1 MRKALS
7 VTARQAKPRTDG
19 TNTCHHHAK
28 NLLQNGKVTFSEV
41 EQSCLERR
49 AVLWL
54 GCEKTHS
61 LSEAGEE
68 GLNGK
73 QDRGL

>member
-7 VTARQAKPRTDG
+7 ITARQAKLRTEG
-19 TNTCHHHAK
+19 TNTYYHHAK

-49 AVLWL
+49 ATALAWL
-54 GCEKTHS
+54 
-61 LSEAGEE
+61 
-68 GLNGK
+68 
-73 QDRGL
+73 

>member
-7 VTARQAKPRTDG
+7 ITARQAKLRTDG
-19 TNTCHHHAK
+19 TNTYYHHAK

-49 AVLWL
+49 ATALAWL
-54 GCEKTHS
+54 
-61 LSEAGEE
+61 
-68 GLNGK
+68 
-73 QDRGL
+73 